1 MNTAKREAHS
11 LPMNDQKR
19 RREGVPSVKK
29 VNFRRKLTADHAKS
43 NEIQKT
49 SDLKVKRS
57 RRSKRRSSYSSCSES
72 EVNEKR
78 PAGKCKNPSTDVV
91 FAQENY
97 CSTPVRRTSD
107 MQNCVA
113 QVSASIH
120 KHEPTFEEHISSPFG
135 TDLKSVVDTS
145 SFYGDDSALAALNLS
160 EIISSSSAASDP
172 VQRENCINSMKE
184 ESNQFYGLPL
194 KVKELLQ
201 KYKGIESLYGK
212 RSDDFM
218 VVVDV
223 HRLCQLWLVPT
234 CLTLSVTG
242 KMAGVSGY
250 WEKLGNIHPLI

>member
-1 MNTAKREAHS
+1 MNTAKREAYS

-43 NEIQKT
+43 NEIQTT

-72 EVNEKR
+72 EVDGNGKNRECSKNGKQ
-78 PAGKCKNPSTDVV
+78 PAGKCKNPLTDVV
-91 FAQENY
+91 VFVQENY
-97 CSTPVRRTSD
+97 CSTPVRRRND
-107 MQNCVA
+107 IQDCVT

-120 KHEPTFEEHISSPFG
+120 EHEPKFEGHASTPFR

-172 VQRENCINSMKE
+172 VQRENSSMKE

-194 KVKELLQ
+194 TVKELLQ

-212 RSDDFM
+212 GCFLG
-218 VVVDV
+218 
-223 HRLCQLWLVPT
+223 RLRC
-234 CLTLSVTG
+234 
-242 KMAGVSGY
+242 A
-250 WEKLGNIHPLI
+250 